1 MAKRKER
8 SKVVS
13 RKYVARQER
22 ERQQSAM
29 VRNIAII
36 VVALVVLLV
45 GYGIFDEAVLQ
56 ERRTVASV
64 NGEEIT
70 LGQFEAR
77 VRLERDSLINQYAQ
91 YLQLAQSFGM
101 DFNTQLTQIETQL
114 SNHQVVGQNVLD
126 SMTYELLYRQI
137 ANEEGITFS
146 DEEVEKAI
154 QEYLN
159 YYPDGTP
166 TPAPTV
172 ESAAAE
178 AATLSPEQLEL
189 VTVTPEPTVA
199 PTATPL
205 AEEPEEDSDTEAETE
220 TEPTAAPV
228 PTLTATP
235 YTFEGYQ
242 EAYAETLP
250 LYEEYG
256 LKETDFRFLFEAN
269 LYYTALYDMV
279 TADVENEG
287 QEYIWA
293 RHILVDDPVVA
304 QVIREKVLAGEDFSK
319 LAADSSTDP
328 SAATNYGDLGWFTT
342 GQMVAPFE
350 EAAFALENIGDV
362 SEVVQTDFGYHIIQL
377 LGREDRPWDETTYQ
391 DQKDLVFQEWISA
404 KYAEND
410 IQTFDIWQSNIPTDP
425 DLQQRLAELYGQ

>member
-1 MAKRKER
+1 MAKRRDK
-8 SKVVS
+8 
-13 RKYVARQER
+13 RKIVTRKHVARQER
-22 ERQQSAM
+22 ERKQSALI
-29 VRNIAII
+29 RNIAIGI
-36 VVALVVLLV
+36 VVAIVLLI
-45 GYGIFDEAVLQ
+45 GYGVFDEAVLQ

-101 DFNTQLTQIETQL
+101 DFNNQLTQIETQL
-114 SNHQVVGQNVLD
+114 SNYQAVGQNVLD

-137 ANEEGITFS
+137 AQEEGITFS
-146 DEEVEKAI
+146 DDDVEKAI

-166 TPAPTV
+166 TPEPTL

-178 AATLSPEQLEL
+178 PATLSPEQLEL

-199 PTATPL
+199 PTATPS
-205 AEEPEEDSDTEAETE
+205 AETPEEDTGTDAES
-220 TEPTAAPV
+220 EPTAAPV

-235 YTFEGYQ
+235 YTLEGYQ

-256 LKETDFRFLFEAN
+256 LSESDFRFLFEAN

-293 RHILVDDPVVA
+293 RHILVDDPIVA
-304 QVIREKVLAGEDFSK
+304 RVIREKILAGEDFSE
-319 LAADSSTDP
+319 LAAENSTDP

-342 GQMVAPFE
+342 GDMGPPFE

-362 SEVVQTDFGYHIIQL
+362 SEVVQTDFGYHVIQL
-377 LGREDRPWDETTYQ
+377 LGRENRPWDEATYQ
-391 DQKDLVFQEWISA
+391 DQKDLVFQQWISE

-410 IQTFDIWQSNIPTDP
+410 VETFDVWQSNVPTDP
-425 DLQQRLAELYGQ
+425 DLQQRLAELYGQQ